1 MKKNPGTEP
10 SQNPAHSRR
19 DFFKVGV
26 SALAATTLLSRSEWM
41 QAYPLG
47 LPLGLQL
54 YSLREQLAQ
63 DYAGTL
69 RQIAALGYREVEA
82 AGFFQHTPAQV
93 QQAMRAA
100 GLHCVGAHYSMHD
113 LQQQMDSI
121 LPFCK
126 AVGVRY
132 IVCSFPWFKSPARL
146 KDTSFRTQVQSFTL
160 EDWRW
165 NAEQFNRLG
174 AKVRATGMRFA
185 YHNHTMEFAPQH
197 GVVPYEELMRLTDP
211 ELVTM
216 EMDCGWV
223 IVGGGNP
230 IAYLRRYP
238 TRITLLHVKDFKK
251 TNHPASV
258 ADPPPAAELG
268 QGTVDYRPIFAVAK
282 KAGHVRHM
290 YVEQEAFDMP
300 PMQALRID
308 AEYMRHLRA

>member
-1 MKKNPGTEP
+1 MGT
-10 SQNPAHSRR
+10 HSRR
-19 DFFKVGV
+19 DFFKTGASV
-26 SALAATTLLSRSEWM
+26 LAATTLLGRSEWM

-54 YSLREQLAQ
+54 YSVREQLAQ

-82 AGFFQHTPAQV
+82 AGFFNHTPAQV

-100 GLHCVGAHYSMHD
+100 GLRCVGAHYSMHD

-132 IVCSFPWFKSPARL
+132 IVCSFPWFKNPARL

-268 QGTVDYRPIFAVAK
+268 QGTVDYRPIFAAAK

-308 AEYMRHLRA
+308 AEYMRNLRA